1 MAKLSKEQWADI
13 RRRWEADERD
23 GHQWLADELTAQG
36 YEVNRATIAKAASRQ
51 GWAKRGP
58 ENVTPKNVTQSDK
71 TSRENVTQNVTLRDE
86 MSLTNVT
93 PAPTEKPAPKALPE
107 TVTEAN
113 PEPEWE
119 KVDEAESRR
128 GGRPSMYMPH
138 FDRQAYQLCLLGA
151 TDSHLAE
158 FFMVTEQTINNWK
171 KVHVTFFESI
181 RNGKMLAD
189 AGMAERLYQ
198 RGMGYACPDTHVAV
212 INNEIVLTEL
222 VKHYPPDTKA
232 AFLWLKNR
240 QPTLWRDKIEIE
252 STAKLDPEMMAR
264 IKTEFVERMAASRD
278 RQRQVLI
285 ERGYL
290 DAGDQ

>member
-1 MAKLSKEQWADI
+1 
-13 RRRWEADERD
+13 
-23 GHQWLADELTAQG
+23 
-36 YEVNRATIAKAASRQ
+36 
-51 GWAKRGP
+51 
-58 ENVTPKNVTQSDK
+58 
-71 TSRENVTQNVTLRDE
+71 
-86 MSLTNVT
+86 
-93 PAPTEKPAPKALPE
+93 
-107 TVTEAN
+107 
-113 PEPEWE
+113 
-119 KVDEAESRR
+119 
-128 GGRPSMYMPH
+128 MYMPH

-240 QPTLWRDKIEIE
+240 QPTLWRDKVEVKSEVSITPIPWDELREITKASVAE
-252 STAKLDPEMMAR
+252 AERKHQELLATRYAAFGLKRE
-264 IKTEFVERMAASRD
+264 EFDSD
-278 RQRQVLI
+278 
-285 ERGYL
+285 
-290 DAGDQ
+290 

>member
-1 MAKLSKEQWADI
+1 MAKLTKDQWHDAREI
-13 RRRWEADERD
+13 WECDPRD
-23 GHQWLADELTAQG
+23 GFDWLSNHLGNVVSRQA
-36 YEVNRATIAKAASRQ
+36 ISKSAKQQ
-51 GWAKRGP
+51 GWAKRPGQVAQLKSKSCATIQ
-58 ENVTPKNVTQSDK
+58 EVAQ
-71 TSRENVTQNVTLRDE
+71 
-86 MSLTNVT
+86 
-93 PAPTEKPAPKALPE
+93 PAPKPIPNQKQQPAKKPE
-107 TVTEAN
+107 AVQ
-113 PEPEWE
+113 EPEWE
-119 KVDEAESRR
+119 EVDEAEARR

-240 QPTLWRDKIEIE
+240 QPTLWRDKVEVKSEVSITPIPWDELREITKASVAE
-252 STAKLDPEMMAR
+252 AERKHQELLATRYAAFGLKRE
-264 IKTEFVERMAASRD
+264 EFDSD
-278 RQRQVLI
+278 
-285 ERGYL
+285 
-290 DAGDQ
+290 